1 MEPYL
6 TQPQLLRG
14 VRDWF
19 AIKKYWMKWR
29 IQHGQ
34 VRVQNGQVG
43 VQNGQD
49 EVRHGQIG
57 VQNGQVEVQNGQV
70 GVKVYSFQKSLVFS
84 TRKSFK
90 ISQRRIFLSKLP
102 NFSKI

>member
-29 IQHGQ
+29 TLGLWLAFRLALILFGLALRQSSRSLEQ
-34 VRVQNGQVG
+34 VLGLAL
-43 VQNGQD
+43 
-49 EVRHGQIG
+49 
-57 VQNGQVEVQNGQV
+57 
-70 GVKVYSFQKSLVFS
+70 SSL
-84 TRKSFK
+84 RLA
-90 ISQRRIFLSKLP
+90 I
-102 NFSKI
+102 

>member
-29 IQHGQ
+29 KL
-34 VRVQNGQVG
+34 VRAESAPAPWGLG
-43 VQNGQD
+43 LRA
-49 EVRHGQIG
+49 VRLD
-57 VQNGQVEVQNGQV
+57 
-70 GVKVYSFQKSLVFS
+70 KAMYMY
-84 TRKSFK
+84 
-90 ISQRRIFLSKLP
+90 
-102 NFSKI
+102 